1 MAMPT
6 REDVME
12 AIRPVK
18 DPEMD
23 FSIVDLG
30 LIYDVELDEANKS
43 VVVKMTL
50 TSPACPVGPQIMG
63 AVHTQCLDLE
73 EVEDVDVQLVWT
85 PLWDPTKMAS
95 DDVKMLLGIWE

>member
-6 REDVME
+6 KEEVVE

-23 FSIVDLG
+23 FSVVDLG

-73 EVEDVDVQLVWT
+73 DVEDVDVQLVWT

>member
-6 REDVME
+6 REEVME

>member
-6 REDVME
+6 REEVME

-73 EVEDVDVQLVWT
+73 EVDDVDVQLVWT

>member
-6 REDVME
+6 REEVIE

-23 FSIVDLG
+23 FSVVDLG

-63 AVHTQCLDLE
+63 AVHTQCLGLE

>member
-6 REDVME
+6 REEVME

-23 FSIVDLG
+23 FSVVDLG

-73 EVEDVDVQLVWT
+73 DVEEVDVQLVWT

>member
-6 REDVME
+6 REEVME

-18 DPEMD
+18 DPELD

-30 LIYDVELDEANKS
+30 LIYDVELDEANRS

-50 TSPACPVGPQIMG
+50 TSPACPIGPQIMG
-63 AVHTQCLDLE
+63 AVHTQCLDLD

-95 DDVKMLLGIWE
+95 EDVKMLLGIWE

>member
-6 REDVME
+6 REEVME

-18 DPEMD
+18 DPELD

-30 LIYDVELDEANKS
+30 LIYDVELDEGNKS

-50 TSPACPVGPQIMG
+50 TSPACPIGPQIMG
-63 AVHTQCLDLE
+63 AVHTQCLELE

-95 DDVKMLLGIWE
+95 EDVKMLLGIWE

>member
-6 REDVME
+6 REEVME

-30 LIYDVELDEANKS
+30 LIYDVELDEASKS

-85 PLWDPTKMAS
+85 PLWDPTEMAS

>member
-1 MAMPT
+1 MAMPSKD
-6 REDVME
+6 EVME

-18 DPEMD
+18 DPELD

-30 LIYDVELDEANKS
+30 LVYDIELDEESKS

-63 AVHTQCLDLE
+63 AVHTQCLDLD

-85 PLWDPTKMAS
+85 PLWDPSQMAS
-95 DDVKMLLGIWE
+95 DDVKMMLGIWE

>member
-6 REDVME
+6 REEVME

-18 DPEMD
+18 DPELD

-50 TSPACPVGPQIMG
+50 TSPACPIGPQIMG

-95 DDVKMLLGIWE
+95 EDVKMLLGIWE

>member
-6 REDVME
+6 REEVME

-18 DPEMD
+18 DPELD

-30 LIYDVELDEANKS
+30 LVYDVELDEANKS

-50 TSPACPVGPQIMG
+50 TSPACPIGPQIMG
-63 AVHTQCLDLE
+63 AVHTQCLDLD

-95 DDVKMLLGIWE
+95 EDVKMLLGIWE

>member
-6 REDVME
+6 REEVME

-95 DDVKMLLGIWE
+95 EDVKMLLGIWE